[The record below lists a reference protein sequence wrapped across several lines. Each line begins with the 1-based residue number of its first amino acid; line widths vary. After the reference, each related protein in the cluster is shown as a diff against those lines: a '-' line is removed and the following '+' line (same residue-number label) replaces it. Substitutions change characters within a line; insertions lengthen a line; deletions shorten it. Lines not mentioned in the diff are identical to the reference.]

1 MAPQPE
7 QPTRSSRLRALID
20 DLILFGNVLL
30 ETLRHEPESEAAIRI
45 IKRFR
50 STTVAAIIAHITRG
64 LMLAAAL
71 AERVERSVK
80 RIDNPPVPRLDV
92 TPPKRPARPR
102 TGPRPP
108 ESLATTLDDAALL
121 ARLPT
126 AEEIAANTR
135 SRPIGDV
142 LADIA
147 NDLGLNCND
156 PLYRQIHGEIVR
168 VQCATA
174 YARLV
179 RPLIKAYRD
188 TFPRRRGRVSAQ
200 AGGGSSSVVEPPSFG
215 TGPPFPLAA

>member
-1 MAPQPE
+1 MAAPPE
-7 QPTRSSRLRALID
+7 QPTRSARLRALID
-20 DLILFGNVLL
+20 DLILFGNILL
-30 ETLRHEPESEAAIRI
+30 ETLRHEPGSEAAIGI

-80 RIDNPPVPRLDV
+80 RIDNPPEPRLDI
-92 TPPKRPARPR
+92 TPPKRPAQPRP
-102 TGPRPP
+102 GPRPP

-126 AEEIAANTR
+126 AEEIAANIRT
-135 SRPIGDV
+135 RPIGDV

-147 NDLGLNCND
+147 NDLGLNCTD
-156 PLYRQIHGEIVR
+156 PLYRQIHAEIVR
-168 VQCATA
+168 TQCATA
-174 YARLV
+174 CARLV

-188 TFPRRRGRVSAQ
+188 TFRRQRP
-200 AGGGSSSVVEPPSFG
+200 SSQPVAPSVEPEPASCG